1 MRTRGARRLQ
11 LALRDLAAGAAFVA
25 MGLSGQVPLW
35 TAVLFAGALGLAFFD
50 IRPFARHV
58 RESALL
64 LLGSVIIL
72 WAAVASGRMDLVVAA
87 CACAALLTGQRMLSA
102 PGAAVDQ
109 QVALSGLLMVSG
121 GAALSADL
129 FFLPCLVVY
138 TVCTTLALTL
148 GEVERAATPIAP
160 PMVSPAIR
168 AALVV
173 ATLAVLGGGAFFVLF
188 PRLSW
193 NLAAR
198 RGSLSFGGA
207 VVGLG
212 DRVRL
217 GGSGELKSNPRIVLR
232 AHLDPDPGLESLGA
246 YWVAYRFDSFD
257 GVEWRGHA
265 RAGRATPRVVVG
277 PGPKKL
283 VAQRIEILPAYG
295 SHAAVALDRPVQ
307 FADAAAHLPAYSV
320 RTPLVPLGDESVRLE
335 GGSSGFSYHA
345 YSALD
350 ASPVEPDPA
359 ARQRRLTLPP
369 GLDPRVEV
377 LARELAG
384 DATDPALI
392 AHRLELGLQQRYR
405 YTLELPGPVA
415 DPLADFLF
423 HLRAGHCEDFA
434 TALAI
439 MLRTLGIPSRVVTGF
454 YGGEREAGEYLVRAG
469 DAHAWVEAD
478 VPGGVLRVDATPA
491 QSRSATR
498 TTLLSWVLRAY
509 EGLEVR
515 WLNGVVDYSLS
526 DQVAFLQG
534 VGGLQRPLQVAGRFG
549 RGLALPLGAAAALAV
564 LFLWLGRRRIDEAT
578 QLGRA
583 LQRLL
588 VSAGL
593 LTSDHWL
600 EHLPRRAGTV
610 PAAVH
615 RAVGRYLEARFG
627 TKRLA
632 PGERRALLEAARA
645 ALGRPAPKLT
655 PRG

>member
-1 MRTRGARRLQ
+1 MTTRGARRLQ
-11 LALRDLAAGAAFVA
+11 LALRDLGAGSAFVA

-35 TAVLFAGALGLAFFD
+35 TAALFSGALGLALFD

-64 LLGSVIIL
+64 LLGSVVIL
-72 WAAVASGRMDLVVAA
+72 WAAVGTGRMDLVVAA

-102 PGAAVDQ
+102 PGSAVDQ
-109 QVALSGLLMVSG
+109 QVALAGLLMVSG

-129 FFLPCLVVY
+129 FFLPCLVAY

-148 GEVERAATPIAP
+148 GEVERAATPGARP
-160 PMVSPAIR
+160 TLSPAVR

-173 ATLAVLGGGAFFVLF
+173 ATVAVVGGATFFFLF

-198 RGSLSFGGA
+198 RGSLAFGGA

-232 AHLDPDPGLESLGA
+232 AHLDPDPGVEWLGA
-246 YWVAYRFDSFD
+246 YWVAYRFDTFD

-265 RAGRATPRVVVG
+265 HAGKATSRVVVG
-277 PGPKKL
+277 PGAPKL

-295 SHAAVALDRPVQ
+295 SRAAVALDRPVQ
-307 FADAAAHLPAYSV
+307 FAEAAAHLSAYSV
-320 RTPLVPLGDESVRLE
+320 RAPLVPLGDEWVRLE
-335 GGSSGFSYHA
+335 GGASGFSYHA
-345 YSALD
+345 YSALG
-350 ASPVEPDPA
+350 ASHLEPDPA
-359 ARQRRLTLPP
+359 ARQRRLGLPP

-377 LARELAG
+377 LAREMAG
-384 DATDPALI
+384 DATDPVMI
-392 AHRLELGLQQRYR
+392 AHRLELALQQRYR
-405 YTLELPGPVA
+405 YSLGLPGPVA

-454 YGGEREAGEYLVRAG
+454 YGGERAADEYLVRAG

-491 QSRSATR
+491 ESRSATR

-515 WLNGVVDYSLS
+515 WLNGVIDYSLS

-534 VGGLQRPLQVAGRFG
+534 VGGLPRPIR
-549 RGLALPLGAAAALAV
+549 LALPSGRVLALALGGAALFALLA
-564 LFLWLGRRRIDEAT
+564 FWLGRQRTDEAAR
-578 QLGRA
+578 LGRA
-583 LQRLL
+583 LHRLL

-593 LTSDHWL
+593 LTPDHWL
-600 EHLPRRAGTV
+600 EHLPRNVEAV
-610 PAAVH
+610 PGPVH
-615 RAVGRYLEARFG
+615 LAVGRYLEARFG

-632 PGERRALLEAARA
+632 RGERRALLDAARGA
-645 ALGRPAPKLT
+645 LRRQALG
-655 PRG
+655 